1 MNVFRSHLKVR
12 SYELDSFGHVNHAV
26 FLNYLEQGRFEAL
39 ASAGF
44 SYGAIQA
51 RGWAIHVVRAEID
64 YLAELELDDAL
75 EIETW
80 ITGYRRTSMVLAQ
93 RIFRSREGSGEPVL
107 AAKSEVIG
115 VWIGENGRP
124 MRVPPAV
131 KEGMGTPPAT

>member
-1 MNVFRSHLKVR
+1 LKVFRSHLKVR
-12 SYELDSFGHVNHAV
+12 SYELDSFGHANHAV
-26 FLNYLEQGRFEAL
+26 FLNYLEQARFEAL

-64 YLAELELDDAL
+64 YLAELKLDDAL

-80 ITGYRRTSMVLAQ
+80 ISGYRRTSMMLSQ
-93 RIFRSREGSGEPVL
+93 RIFRSREGQAEAVL
-107 AAKSEVIG
+107 ASRSIVVG

-124 MRVPPAV
+124 MRVPPGV
-131 KEGMGTPPAT
+131 KDGMGTPPST

>member
-1 MNVFRSHLKVR
+1 MKVFRCHIRVR
-12 SYELDSFGHVNHAV
+12 SYELDSFGHANHAV
-26 FLNYLEQGRFEAL
+26 FLNYLEQARFEAL

-64 YLAELELDDAL
+64 YLAELKLDDSL

-80 ITGYRRTSMVLAQ
+80 ITGYRRTSMDLVQ
-93 RIFRSREGSGEPVL
+93 RILRSREGSDEVVI
-107 AAKSEVIG
+107 ASRSKVIG

-124 MRVPPAV
+124 MRVPPQV
-131 KEGMGTPPAT
+131 REGMGTPPET